1 MLEFVTG
8 TGYQGEKTVETA
20 VITAPMTRGGVIH
33 NWAVAENGLPYV
45 LCGTRKRTG
54 VGCSQKGRPVFPID
68 QHEATCAKCVKEA
81 K

>member
-1 MLEFVTG
+1 MNDNTNTE
-8 TGYQGEKTVETA
+8 ENEMETTTT
-20 VITAPMTRGGVIH
+20 ITAPMTRGGVIH
-33 NWAVAENGLPYV
+33 NWTVAENGLPYV

-68 QHEATCAKCVKEA
+68 QYEATCTKCVKEA